1 MVLYWQQWCSLCL
14 IKLLDTAVEKLYN
27 QSMEHPLIGSLEQFT
42 AEQLL
47 TTITE
52 LNRKLSVA
60 QRMGNA
66 HLCNQI
72 RMAIESH
79 QAKYQEKI
87 RKDPDNNFDN
97 VIDIS

>member
-1 MVLYWQQWCSLCL
+1 
-14 IKLLDTAVEKLYN
+14 
-27 QSMEHPLIGSLEQFT
+27 MEHPLIGSLEDFT

-47 TTITE
+47 EKVTE
-52 LNRKLSVA
+52 LNRKLGIA
-60 QRMGNA
+60 YRMGNND
-66 HLCNQI
+66 LCNQI

-87 RKDPDNNFDN
+87 RNNPDNNFDS

>member
-1 MVLYWQQWCSLCL
+1 
-14 IKLLDTAVEKLYN
+14 
-27 QSMEHPLIGSLEQFT
+27 MEHPLIGSLEQFT
-42 AEQLL
+42 ADQLL

-52 LNRKLSVA
+52 LNRKLGVA

-66 HLCNQI
+66 DLCNQI

-79 QAKYQEKI
+79 QSKYQEKL
-87 RKDPDNNFDN
+87 RKDTDNNFDD